1 VGRHQWNACQGMEVG
16 VSEVEDFIEQYKRE
30 LVAEAE
36 LARDDL
42 REIEDHLRTLTAEL
56 RESGLSSGDAE
67 RLACERLGNPRAVA
81 HEHARVSTPFGARLS
96 WARTISAAALLLVF
110 VVRSYVFMWTSWD
123 RIPIQFLFSGTSIL
137 CTVLVVALLARL
149 TWARAVVVG
158 AVGFTVILGLV
169 TEMAPG
175 TSMLLLIPLAGAVLF
190 VMPWRRNELRG
201 AGYVIALQAF
211 AFGAMAFAA
220 GTLGADIETLGQHP
234 ELPSSGIHMAPA
246 SLIGLFPALVAIVGS
261 ITRARWAALASAFGA
276 AMLSVSVIEVVRYHV
291 GFHQIE
297 YTGDWLPFAS
307 MVFAGALASAIAAV
321 ASWRSA
327 RSTAGTLRYVLR

>member
-1 VGRHQWNACQGMEVG
+1 M
-16 VSEVEDFIEQYKRE
+16 SEVEDFIEQYKRE
-30 LVAEAE
+30 LLAEAE

-56 RESGLSSGDAE
+56 RESGMSSGDAV
-67 RLACERLGNPRAVA
+67 RLACERLGDPRTVA
-81 HEHARVSTPFGARLS
+81 HEHARVSAPFGARLS
-96 WARTISAAALLLVF
+96 WPRTISAAALLFVF
-110 VVRSYVFMWTSWD
+110 VARSYVFMWASWD
-123 RIPIQFLFSGTSIL
+123 RIPVQLLFSATLIL
-137 CTVLVVALLARL
+137 CTVLIVALLARL

-158 AVGFTVILGLV
+158 AVGFTVIFGLAAG
-169 TEMAPG
+169 MAPG
-175 TSMLLLIPLAGAVLF
+175 TSMLLLLPLAGAVVF
-190 VMPWRRNELRG
+190 VMPWGRTELRR

-211 AFGAMAFAA
+211 AFAAMAFAA

-234 ELPSSGIHMAPA
+234 ELPSPGIHMAPA
-246 SLIGLFPALVAIVGS
+246 SMIGLFPALIAIVGS

-276 AMLSVSVIEVVRYHV
+276 SMLFVSVIEVVRYHV

-307 MVFAGALASAIAAV
+307 MVFVGALASTIAAV

-327 RSTAGTLRYVLR
+327 RSTASTLRYVLR